1 MRTVSCYFTIFTCDL
16 QDLKLS
22 DLFNTISCYKFF
34 GHRSVA
40 LLTCVETCFV
50 EESIDSLPTFN
61 LGFCSVTF
69 DF

>member
-1 MRTVSCYFTIFTCDL
+1 MRTVSCYFTIFICDL
-16 QDLKLS
+16 QDLKLC
-22 DLFNTISCYKFF
+22 DLFNTISCYKFL
-34 GHRSVA
+34 GDRSVA